1 MSDESHLGEEIAYDN
16 GNLHIEQVSLE
27 ALANDPDVSTPAYIY
42 SLALMKRRYAEFK
55 AAMNDVDPNAMVCYA
70 VKSLSN
76 QAVLR
81 EFANMKAGADLVSG
95 GELLRAL
102 RAGFDGSRI
111 VFSGLGKTRE
121 DIDLAI
127 KENVQINVESV
138 SELEVVNARA
148 RAQRARVALRLNPQL
163 EAMRGNLGQITTG
176 KPDSKF
182 GIPWRTVKDLLKNLA
197 NNFAHIDL
205 VGVSVHIGSNMEV
218 EGDGK
223 TSFGET
229 FGFLKTKVVP
239 ALRKAGVTRPILDL
253 GGGVGIDY
261 SQTPHQQKN
270 LAGMPPNRWLAPYKE
285 LVEEYFG
292 ELARDRRIQLV
303 FEPGRFLSGEAGVLL
318 TKVLY
323 VKRETENATR
333 RVNARKPFEIRFVI
347 VDAGMNDLMRP
358 SLYGAYHHIVPLRYA
373 EPGDGDDNV
382 DICGPVCET
391 TDSFMRPTREWLKRY
406 DTLFVDE
413 AIKGDNR
420 KARSARLLQAT
431 ASVFGE
437 VEPMYRDRPRRLKG
451 RRRTYEYFM
460 KRRFPSS
467 VMEGHLVAILN
478 AGAYG
483 AVMSSEYNSRPLI
496 PEVLVHGSRYAVI
509 RKRPSI
515 DELIARDCNP
525 VWKRGGRRS

>member
-1 MSDESHLGEEIAYDN
+1 MSDRPHLGEEIAYVN

-27 ALANDPDVSTPAYIY
+27 ALAKDPDVATPAYIY

-55 AAMNDVDPNAMVCYA
+55 AAMTDIDPNAMVCFA

-81 EFANMKAGADLVSG
+81 EFANMKAGADLVTG
-95 GELLRAL
+95 GELMRAL

-111 VFSGLGKTRE
+111 VFSGLGKTGE

-138 SELEVVNARA
+138 SELKLVNTRA
-148 RAQRARVALRLNPQL
+148 YSRRARVAIRLNPQL

-182 GIPWRTVKDLLKNLA
+182 GIPWGTVKDLLKNLA
-197 NNFAHIDL
+197 SDFTNIDL
-205 VGVSVHIGSNMEV
+205 VGVSVHIGSNMDV
-218 EGDGK
+218 DGDGK
-223 TSFGET
+223 ASFDET
-229 FGFLKTKVVP
+229 FVFLKNQVVP
-239 ALRKAGVTRPILDL
+239 VLRRAGVARPILDL

-261 SQTPHQQKN
+261 SQAPHQRKDF
-270 LAGMPPNRWLAPYKE
+270 AGKPPNPWLAPYKE
-285 LVEEYFG
+285 LVEQHFG
-292 ELARDRRIQLV
+292 KLARDRRVQLV

-323 VKRETENATR
+323 VKRETENADR
-333 RVNARKPFEIRFVI
+333 GANARKPFEIRFLI

-358 SLYGAYHHIVPLRYA
+358 SLYGAYHHIVPVRYA
-373 EPGDGDDNV
+373 EPSDGDDNV

-406 DTLFVDE
+406 DTLFIDE
-413 AIKGDNR
+413 AIKSDNR
-420 KARSARLLQAT
+420 KTRRARVLQAT
-431 ASVFGE
+431 AGIFGE
-437 VEPMYRDRPRRLKG
+437 VAPMYRDRRRLPKG

-467 VMEGHLVAILN
+467 VIEGHLVAILN
-478 AGAYG
+478 SGAYG
-483 AVMSSEYNSRPLI
+483 AVMASEYNSRPLI
-496 PEVLVHGSRYAVI
+496 PEVLVDDRRYAVI

-515 DELIARDCNP
+515 DELIARDCEP
-525 VWKRGGRRS
+525 VWKRRRRQS